1 MIETDYYCEENTNI
15 TLCGDR
21 VRQFAWGSDHE
32 VILSGLQRLPR
43 DCITFDHFMLMR
55 KCVSHQVNHSVFS

>member
-15 TLCGDR
+15 TLCGGSCSTML
-21 VRQFAWGSDHE
+21 AWGSDHE

-43 DCITFDHFMLMR
+43 DCITFDHSTLMP
-55 KCVSHQVNHSVFS
+55 KCVSH